1 MIETERLILRPFI
14 KEDATDVFS
23 YYISHYIIY
32 FILWFD
38 YFNNYLIT
46 FNYSKVVIYIL
57 MVLLIKLWYNYID
70 LYYVNK

>member
-32 FILWFD
+32 FI
-38 YFNNYLIT
+38 
-46 FNYSKVVIYIL
+46 V
-57 MVLLIKLWYNYID
+57 
-70 LYYVNK
+70 